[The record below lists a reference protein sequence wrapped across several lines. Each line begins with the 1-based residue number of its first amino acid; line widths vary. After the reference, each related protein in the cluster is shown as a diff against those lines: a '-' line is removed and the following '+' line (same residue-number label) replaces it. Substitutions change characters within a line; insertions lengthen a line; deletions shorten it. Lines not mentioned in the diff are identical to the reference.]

1 MKTLNKIAILFA
13 LGSVAAFAANDIN
26 STIDAKALFEAKCAT
41 CHGLKA
47 EKKALGKSEIIAQNG
62 YDDIIKDLKEFKNGK
77 GAAIMQA
84 QVKPLSEQEL
94 EAVAKYIDSLNPN
107 KKAEEKENDNDEDEH
122 K

>member
-1 MKTLNKIAILFA
+1 MKTLNKMAILFA
-13 LGSVAAFAANDIN
+13 LGSVATFAANDIN
-26 STIDAKALFEAKCAT
+26 STIDAKALFEAKCTT

-62 YDDIIKDLKEFKNGK
+62 YDDIIKDLKEFKSGK

>member
-1 MKTLNKIAILFA
+1 MKTLNKMTILFA
-13 LGSVAAFAANDIN
+13 LGSVAAFAANDMN

-62 YDDIIKDLKEFKNGK
+62 YDDIIKDLKEFKSGK
-77 GAAIMQA
+77 GSPIMQA
-84 QVKPLSEQEL
+84 QVKNLTQQEL
-94 EAVAKYIDSLNPN
+94 EALAKYIDSLNPN
-107 KKAEEKENDNDEDEH
+107 KKTKEKDSDNDEDEH